1 MRPPRT
7 IAVTL
12 LALIAVSPT
21 AAVSKQK
28 SSETIWHERIEAGC
42 KSDARK
48 YYSAIF
54 PEAPGVR
61 EALRRKSVPIGARLS
76 CSGNRFFAD

>member
-1 MRPPRT
+1 MRPTRT

-21 AAVSKQK
+21 AAVPKQK

-48 YYSAIF
+48 YYSAIYF

-61 EALRRKSVPIGARLS
+61 EKRCVERAYR
-76 CSGNRFFAD
+76 

>member
-21 AAVSKQK
+21 AAVPKQK

-48 YYSAIF
+48 YYSAIYF
-54 PEAPGVR
+54 QK
-61 EALRRKSVPIGARLS
+61 RRAFVKRCVERAYR
-76 CSGNRFFAD
+76 